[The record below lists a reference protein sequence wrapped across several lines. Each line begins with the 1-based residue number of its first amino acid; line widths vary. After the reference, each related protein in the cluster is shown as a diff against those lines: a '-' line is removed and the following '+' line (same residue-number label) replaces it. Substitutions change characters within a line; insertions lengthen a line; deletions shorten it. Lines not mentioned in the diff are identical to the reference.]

1 MHGQSAHTKYFS
13 SFYLKTAFSS
23 ISEGI
28 CISLLIGVEL
38 VFCCCLDTIL
48 RESIPLGM
56 ENGLILDSQLSA
68 SSEKYYYISG
78 AASGRLNSETVP
90 NERHG
95 GWIAADDDSAPWLQ
109 VDFIINA
116 TITAIIT
123 QGLDTGGNYVKEYT
137 VTFNNSK
144 TGMQNYIGKSTGQV
158 TVRRIINQSISLFQH
173 DKLFNRAGGV
183 VHLAI
188 MIKNTISYI

>member
-1 MHGQSAHTKYFS
+1 HSGYA
-13 SFYLKTAFSS
+13 SFRLEF
-23 ISEGI
+23 
-28 CISLLIGVEL
+28 IG
-38 VFCCCLDTIL
+38 CYIDTIL

-109 VDFIINA
+109 VDFISNA

-137 VTFNNSK
+137 VMFNNSE
-144 TGMQNYIGKSTGQV
+144 TGMQDYTGPSTGQI
-158 TVRRIINQSISLFQH
+158 TVRESILDKSINAFISTQ
-173 DKLFNRAGGV
+173 
-183 VHLAI
+183 
-188 MIKNTISYI
+188 

>member
-1 MHGQSAHTKYFS
+1 
-13 SFYLKTAFSS
+13 
-23 ISEGI
+23 
-28 CISLLIGVEL
+28 
-38 VFCCCLDTIL
+38 
-48 RESIPLGM
+48 M